1 MIITKGSTYA
11 RALKHSQ
18 PHSTRASDMRALG
31 NISGPQKD
39 VQWGH

>member
-18 PHSTRASDMRALG
+18 PHSTRASDMRASG